1 MPHSFFLSPLPRSY
15 GVITAW
21 FRNILAV
28 GKQNY
33 HLHSA
38 LAIVAYFCANY
49 KFFDRRRG
57 W

>member
-1 MPHSFFLSPLPRSY
+1 MTHSFFLSPLRRSY
-15 GVITAW
+15 GIITAW

-38 LAIVAYFCANY
+38 LAIVAYFRYKY